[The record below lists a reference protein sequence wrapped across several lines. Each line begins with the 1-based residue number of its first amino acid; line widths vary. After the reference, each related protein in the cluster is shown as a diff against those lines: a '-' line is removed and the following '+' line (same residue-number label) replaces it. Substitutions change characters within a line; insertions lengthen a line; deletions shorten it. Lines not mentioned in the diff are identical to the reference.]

1 MSLPLNW
8 PASLDSF
15 AMVAPTQETD
25 DPGFELDLMVNR
37 INTLLMAMEAKLG
50 IGGVSTP
57 ALNQVLRSTVA
68 GSATWGAIA
77 TAMLAA
83 GAVSQVAV
91 GSATSGGTTSSTSPV
106 AVTLSTACTLTTT
119 GGQLYAISHGTV
131 QNNTASQWTG
141 VQMYMNG
148 GALSLESLMTA
159 PIANGYCSFAHVGYA
174 SPVASTVCTFS
185 PYWRVSA
192 GQGTMTWCNT
202 LAFEL
207 KR

>member
-83 GAVSQVAV
+83 
-91 GSATSGGTTSSTSPV
+91 V